1 MQKQLIK
8 TRVVDRWRS
17 LCMRATL
24 VGSGAANRPA
34 QVFDVEI
41 CSKLTQDASKSR
53 LFPFQF
59 QTNIVLRDILVS
71 RHERFYLGRF

>member
-1 MQKQLIK
+1 MPEHRKK

-17 LCMRATL
+17 LCVRATQT
-24 VGSGAANRPA
+24 GSGAANRPA

-41 CSKLTQDASKSR
+41 WNKLTQDASKSR

-59 QTNIVLRDILVS
+59 QTNIVLRDILER
-71 RHERFYLGRF
+71 RH